1 MQPWD
6 RKFAAPSYLNKM
18 GSEAR
23 IDVPLSSRRALLSR
37 HRAGANIVSRV
48 LLEFELD
55 QVE

>member
-1 MQPWD
+1 MRLWD
-6 RKFAAPSYLNKM
+6 RKFAARSYLNKM

-23 IDVPLSSRRALLSR
+23 IVVPLSFRRALLPR